1 MEELIF
7 NPEREFSEKHCP
19 DHKALTEKFFNE
31 LTDRSGIDIEQNRQT
46 VAQYHL
52 FQADLKKLRRKLNRF
67 RVFRVLMCITVIL
80 IPIVIWKITPKIR
93 ALRED
98 IQHADEKVNELY
110 RQALSQMEPLNRLF
124 SDRDCLNLI
133 TSVIPML
140 TFEDCFQAHQ
150 EADMRINY
158 DFSPAGDEEQSTL
171 DVLAGHYHGNPFL
184 FENRMIHTMGTQTY
198 HGSKTIHWTETYMD
212 SDGHL
217 RTRTHSETLHA
228 SVTKPMPFYHRQVVL
243 NYCAQGGPE
252 LCFSRDASHLEQLSD
267 KQIERLVKKGEKRIK
282 KLTDKAIADN
292 QDFTGMANSDFD
304 VLFDALDRDHEVQ
317 FRTLFTPLAQ
327 TNMVKLL
334 LSKTGFGDDF
344 HFIKRKRTN
353 LIISGHSQDRPIL
366 LTAERY
372 RSYSYDISRENF
384 LSANEHFF
392 KAVYF
397 DFAPIWS
404 IPVYQERPV
413 RSLKPIPA
421 LSQHYALKE
430 SEALANSIDKSHLV
444 HPATKT
450 QAILKSAVIR
460 SDESGDTTRITAY
473 SYDIRQRVD
482 VVSVHGGDGHFHD
495 VEVPWDEYIPLEE
508 NNSFFISGQPRP
520 GQQPLGQRNT
530 LYITKMS

>member
-7 NPEREFSEKHCP
+7 DPEQEFNEKYCLK
-19 DHKALTEKFFNE
+19 HKSLTEKYFDD
-31 LTDRSGIDIEQNRQT
+31 LTERSAIQIEQNRQT

-52 FQADLKKLRRKLNRF
+52 FQENLKKLKRKLNRF
-67 RVFRVLMCITVIL
+67 RVLRVLMCITVIL
-80 IPIVIWKITPKIR
+80 IPLVIWKVTPKIR

-98 IQHADEKVNELY
+98 IKHADEKVTELY
-110 RQALSQMEPLNRLF
+110 QQALSQMEPLNRLF
-124 SDRDCLNLI
+124 SDRDCLDLI
-133 TSVIPML
+133 TSAIPML
-140 TFEDCFQAHQ
+140 TFENCFQAQQ

-158 DFSPAGDEEQSTL
+158 DFSPAGDDEQSTL

-184 FENRMIHTMGTQTY
+184 FENRIVHTMGTQTY
-198 HGSKTIHWTETYMD
+198 HGSKTIHWTETYRD

-217 RTRTHSETLHA
+217 QTRSRSETLHA
-228 SVTKPMPFYHRQVVL
+228 SVTKPMPFYTGQVVL

-252 LCFSRDASHLEQLSD
+252 LCFSRDASHLEQKSD
-267 KQIERLVKKGEKRIK
+267 KQIERYVKKGEKRIK

-292 QDFTGMANSDFD
+292 RDFTGMANSDFE
-304 VLFDALDRDHEVQ
+304 VLFDALDRNDEVQ

-334 LSKTGFGDDF
+334 LSKVGFGDDF

-353 LIISGHSQDRPIL
+353 LIVSGHSQNRPIL
-366 LTAERY
+366 LTADRY

-384 LSANEHFF
+384 LSSNIAFF

-397 DFAPIWS
+397 DFAPLWS
-404 IPVYQERPV
+404 IPIYQERPV
-413 RSLKPIPA
+413 QSLKPIPA

-450 QAILKSAVIR
+450 QAILKSSVIR
-460 SDESGDTTRITAY
+460 SDENGDTACITTY
-473 SYDIRQRVD
+473 SYDICKRVD
-482 VVSVHGGDGHFHD
+482 IVSVHGGDGHFHD

-508 NNSFFISGQPRP
+508 RNSFFISGQPCP
-520 GQQPLGQRNT
+520 GQTPLGQRNT
-530 LYITKMS
+530 LYITKLS